1 MKDIASQRNITSE
14 KLSLIIDGKCSN
26 KNTLIDN
33 FSSLKSSNESSITF
47 FSDRKLIDDLKH
59 TKAKVVILKQEDAS
73 LRKGEWIIVD
83 DPYLAFSKVAN
94 FFLENDIFKASVDVN
109 VSLGLNTNIS
119 SDCYIGPFNSIG
131 NNSKICSKVFI
142 ASNVSIG
149 NNVIIHEGSKLHPN
163 VTIGNDVVIGK
174 NCEIFSSASIGT
186 DGFGYAQD
194 SNHIWNKVPQI
205 GSVVIKDNVDIGS
218 NTTIDRGTI
227 DNTII
232 NSGVKID
239 NQVQVGH
246 NCFIDENTI
255 IAGCVGIAGSTKI
268 GKNCKIGG
276 AAMILGHLEI
286 NDNITISPGTMITK
300 SLNKSNN
307 KYTAIMPFMEH
318 KDWLKMATKLK
329 QKGNQDDG

>member
-1 MKDIASQRNITSE
+1 MKDIASQGNITSE
-14 KLSLIIDGKCSN
+14 KLCLIIDGKCSN
-26 KNTLIDN
+26 KNILIDN
-33 FSSLKSSNESSITF
+33 FSSLQSSNESSVTF

-59 TKAKVVILKQEDAS
+59 TKAKVVILKQEDVP

-94 FFLENDIFKASVDVN
+94 FFLDNDIFKASVDAN
-109 VSLGLNTNIS
+109 VSLGFDTEIS

-142 ASNVSIG
+142 ASNVAIG

-163 VTIGNDVVIGK
+163 VTIGDDVVIGK
-174 NCEIFSSASIGT
+174 NCEIFSNTSIGN

>member
-1 MKDIASQRNITSE
+1 MSDITSE

-26 KNTLIDN
+26 KNIVIDN
-33 FSSLKSSNESSITF
+33 FSSLRSSNESSVTF
-47 FSDRKLIDDLKH
+47 FSDQKLIDDLKN
-59 TKAKVVILKQEDAS
+59 TKAKVVILKQQDVS
-73 LRKGEWIIVD
+73 LRDGDWIVVD

-94 FFLENDIFKASVDVN
+94 FFLKKNIVKPAINSNVN
-109 VSLGLNTNIS
+109 IDSDTEISL
-119 SDCYIGPFNSIG
+119 DCYIGPFNSIG
-131 NNSKICSKVFI
+131 SKSIIGNHVIIS
-142 ASNVSIG
+142 SNISIG
-149 NNVIIHEGSKLHPN
+149 NNVIIGEGSRIHPN

-174 NCEIFSSASIGT
+174 NCEIFSNASIGT

-194 SNHIWNKVPQI
+194 ANKVWNKIPQI
-205 GSVVIKDNVDIGS
+205 GSVIIYDNVDIGA
-218 NTTIDRGTI
+218 NTTIDRGAI

-232 NSGVKID
+232 CSGVKID

-246 NCFIDENTI
+246 NCYIDENTI
-255 IAGCVGIAGSTKI
+255 IAGCVGIAGSTRI

-307 KYTAIMPFMEH
+307 KYTAIMPFMEN
-318 KDWLKMATKLK
+318 KEWLKLAAKLRGK
-329 QKGNQDDG
+329 EK